1 MTPVKI
7 IVGLLFIFS
16 TMIIQ
21 CVKSGEKKSGWSE
34 NWESWS
40 DNCDCSCGK
49 KKGKKTVAIVIP
61 KYEFVE
67 IPLAKEIPSKGL
79 DGMKSVEIDEEKY
92 GGKDEHEMEEEDDE
106 TSYEWKRR
114 NGDGSGL
121 LHHQEK

>member
-1 MTPVKI
+1 MTSVQPSHICILVI
-7 IVGLLFIFS
+7 SLSIVIC
-16 TMIIQ
+16 
-21 CVKSGEKKSGWSE
+21 CVLCTQKKSSWSE

-79 DGMKSVEIDEEKY
+79 DGIKSVEIDEEKD
-92 GGKDEHEMEEEDDE
+92 GKTEHGMDDEEEDDE
-106 TSYEWKRR
+106 TSYEWNKR
-114 NGDGSGL
+114 NGAES
-121 LHHQEK
+121 E